1 MFPAVHYGDRAD
13 AVSMNASD
21 AISTLETRLAT
32 LLGRKHCVVTGRG
45 ATAIYLALR
54 SLDRA
59 VGKVVLPAVV
69 CPSPASVSLYAG
81 FEPVFCD
88 IGLADFNL
96 DPAALVRVLDTYPD
110 VVAVMPVH
118 LYGQAASM
126 DEIAAIARARGLPV
140 IEDAA
145 QAFGGS
151 YGDRPLGSLGDISI
165 ISFGHTKTLD
175 TGWGGAA
182 LTDDDT
188 LAGRMRAERMKLPGC
203 PSNIDAFYAEYRR
216 VYYALKPLADANP
229 RLDELFLPLPGL
241 FRDMHLFTL
250 NEARV
255 APIHAALDRLPELVA
270 ARRAHARHYR
280 AELAS
285 SGLHLPRFDA
295 GAAPWRFSFLA
306 GPGRAAGLTAALR
319 AEGIDASN
327 WYPALHR
334 WYAAGRT
341 QDENLFPNATCLAR
355 EVVNL
360 WVEPRLTATQVERTC
375 ALIRRHL
382 QPAVAA

>member
-1 MFPAVHYGDRAD
+1 MSSSD
-13 AVSMNASD
+13 AVF
-21 AISTLETRLAT
+21 TLESRLAA
-32 LLGRKHCVVTGRG
+32 LLGRKHCIVAGRG

-54 SLDRA
+54 ALGRPA
-59 VGKVVLPAVV
+59 GKVVLPAVV

-88 IGLADFNL
+88 ISLDDFNM
-96 DPAALVRVLDTYPD
+96 DPAALSRVLDTHPD
-110 VVAVMPVH
+110 AVAVMPVH
-118 LYGQAASM
+118 LYGQAAPM
-126 DEIAAIARARGLPV
+126 REITALARARGLPV

-151 YGDRPLGSLGDISI
+151 HGDRALGSLGDISI

-182 LTDDDT
+182 LTDDDA
-188 LAGRMRAERMKLPGC
+188 LAERMRAECSRLPAC
-203 PSNIDAFYAEYRR
+203 PANINTLYAEYRR
-216 VYYALKPLADANP
+216 VYYALKPLVDANP

-250 NEARV
+250 DAARV

-270 ARRAHARHYR
+270 ARRAHARQYR
-280 AELAS
+280 AELAAVD
-285 SGLHLPRFDA
+285 LHLPRFDA
-295 GAAPWRFSFLA
+295 GDAPWRFSFLA
-306 GPGRAAGLTAALR
+306 GGGRAGGLTAALR

-334 WYAAGRT
+334 WYAAGRK
-341 QDENLFPNATCLAR
+341 QDEALFPNATRLTR

-360 WVEPRLTATQVERTC
+360 WVEPRLTAAQVERTS

-382 QPAVAA
+382 QAAVAA